1 MSLQL
6 QEKNKDNKYKYYI
19 WSKEGEQFEKSSKV
33 NPDNKKTE
41 KKEKKEEQDIE
52 HFFDYRAFRKDLDIK
67 KEENDKSICNDRL
80 TGRDK
85 IIQRSINPFLSNNN
99 YLSDLSI
106 QDEYLRPKNSSYG
119 KI

>member
-6 QEKNKDNKYKYYI
+6 QEKKNDNKYKYYV
-19 WSKEGEQFEKSSKV
+19 WSKKGEHFEKSTK
-33 NPDNKKTE
+33 NKPDEIKKDTI
-41 KKEKKEEQDIE
+41 KEQDIDS
-52 HFFDYRAFRKDLDIK
+52 FFDYRSFRKDLDTK
-67 KEENDKSICNDRL
+67 KKENDKGICNDRL

-106 QDEYLRPKNSSYG
+106 QDEFLRPKNSSYG

>member
-33 NPDNKKTE
+33 NPDNKKT
-41 KKEKKEEQDIE
+41 EKKEEQDIE